1 MQLGDY
7 VKIIDGF
14 FIKDYIKL
22 FLRIC
27 KTFDYKSAEIVRN
40 STNVIDKNTRDVEQA
55 SLIHTRNNHT
65 KINWTNYFRV
75 NFFKLINN
83 VYREGASHCN
93 INRIL
98 DMMILKY
105 NKGGFYKVHTDHGA
119 LTPRT
124 LTIVIFLND
133 DYEGGELEIFSP
145 DEKNSKIIE
154 PKMGRI
160 VMFPSNFL
168 YPHKAHPVE
177 KGTKYSIVSW
187 LI

>member
-14 FIKDYIKL
+14 FNEDYIKL
-22 FLRIC
+22 FLKIC
-27 KTFDYKSAEIVRN
+27 KTFDYESAEIVTN
-40 STNVIDKNTRDVEQA
+40 SQVKLDKTTRDVEQV
-55 SLIHTRNNHT
+55 SLIHTVNSHT

-98 DMMILKY
+98 DIMVLKY
-105 NKGGFYKVHTDHGA
+105 NKGGFYKTHTDDGP
-119 LTPRT
+119 LTRRT
-124 LTIVIFLND
+124 LSIVIFLND

-168 YPHKAHPVE
+168 YPHKAHPVD
-177 KGTKYSIVSW
+177 KGTKHSIVSW